1 MPGADA
7 SQTADFASHNDIAV
21 LSNTRSSLQAVMDAA
36 AGIAY
41 AAMYAGGELRLGDSL
56 SIASETP
63 VMLLVRFDAST
74 GAVTEIVASD
84 PSRSCSTLHLTV
96 RSTGSSRTYDVAL
109 PQDELGGSSVQVLPS
124 AVRQHTACF

>member
-7 SQTADFASHNDIAV
+7 EQTADFASHNDIQV
-21 LSNTRSSLQAVMDAA
+21 LSNTRSLQAVMDAG

-41 AAMYAGGELRLGDSL
+41 AVMYAGGELRLGDSL

-74 GAVTEIVASD
+74 GAVTELVASD
-84 PSRSCSTLHLTV
+84 PSRSCSSLHLTV
-96 RSTGSSRTYDVAL
+96 RSAGSSRSFDVVL
-109 PQDELGGSSVQVLPS
+109 PKGELGGSSVQL
-124 AVRQHTACF
+124 